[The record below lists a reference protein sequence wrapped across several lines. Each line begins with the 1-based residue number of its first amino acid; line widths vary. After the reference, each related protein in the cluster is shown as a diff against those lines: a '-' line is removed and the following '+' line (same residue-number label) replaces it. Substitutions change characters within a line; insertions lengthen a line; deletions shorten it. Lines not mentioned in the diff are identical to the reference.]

1 MKMTLNLDDHL
12 IRTAK
17 IRAAQQGETLTRL
30 IERALRDY
38 LQAGPRDSARP
49 FRAKLLTKR
58 GRAVAGVNLD
68 NRDALYGRMEAPD

>member
-1 MKMTLNLDDHL
+1 MKTTLNFNDHL

-38 LQAGPRDSARP
+38 LQAGPRGTARP
-49 FRAKLLTKR
+49 FRAELLTKR
-58 GRAVAGVNLD
+58 GRAVAWVNLD
-68 NRDALYGRMEAPD
+68 DRDALYERMEARD